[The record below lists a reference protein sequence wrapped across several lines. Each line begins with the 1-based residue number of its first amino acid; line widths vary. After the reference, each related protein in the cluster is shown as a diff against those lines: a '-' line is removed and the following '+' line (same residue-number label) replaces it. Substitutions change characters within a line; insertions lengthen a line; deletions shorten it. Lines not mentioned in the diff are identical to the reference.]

1 MVPKVSIIINCL
13 NPGIFLQEAID
24 SIYAQTYHNWEIILW
39 DNASIEDIQSFI
51 TCYDDRL
58 HYFKAEKTVNLG
70 EARNLAMSKAKGEL
84 IAFLDCDDIWMPEKL
99 SNSITRFDDLE
110 VGLVY
115 TKWDRFNALGYCQT
129 VSEGVSLP
137 EGWVFK
143 EILFKNFTC
152 LSTLVFRSDIVH
164 KDKIQFDPQFNYLED
179 TDFLIKVARKWKF
192 AYVNISL
199 TQYRMHSASAT
210 ATKVESFR
218 KEMDILI
225 DKFSAIYPEVKEKYA
240 DKLRAANRR
249 DSAIDNWRKGHR
261 RIARH
266 MIYPILKI
274 SPMNSLIYVAMYFPF
289 KYIDWIRQRLFKKSS
304 GYYY

>member
-1 MVPKVSIIINCL
+1 MDLKVSIIINCL
-13 NPGIFLQEAID
+13 NPGFFLLEAID
-24 SIYAQTYHNWEIILW
+24 SIYAQTYYNWEIILW
-39 DNASIEDIQSFI
+39 DNASTEDIQSLI
-51 TCYDDRL
+51 TSYDDRL
-58 HYFKAEKTVNLG
+58 HYFKTEKTVNLG

-99 SNSITRFDDLE
+99 SNSISRFDDSE

-115 TKWDRFNALGYCQT
+115 TKWERFNASGYRQT

-152 LSTLVFRSDIVH
+152 LSTLIFRSDIVL
-164 KDKIQFDPQFNYLED
+164 KNKIQFDPQFNYLED
-179 TDFLIKVARKWKF
+179 TDFLIKVAQKWKF

-199 TQYRMHSASAT
+199 TQYRMHAASAT
-210 ATKVESFR
+210 ANKLEGFR
-218 KEMDILI
+218 KEMDMLI
-225 DKFSAIYPEVKEKYA
+225 DKFSAIYPEVKEKYSYL
-240 DKLRAANRR
+240 LRAANRR
-249 DSAIDNWRKGHR
+249 DSAIDYWRKGER

-266 MIYPILKI
+266 TIYPIIKI
-274 SPMNSLIYVAMYFPF
+274 SSRNALIFLAMYLPF
-289 KYIDWIRQRLFKKSS
+289 KYIDWIRQRLFGRSS